1 MNTANPSVTNFSKP
15 APGEAMIGQAAATA
29 HQAIDS
35 AAGRVPAAVDK
46 AAAAA
51 HGAVDSAANTAKP
64 AANWAAE
71 KVEILNKTQEKLVED
86 ARVHVTTNPLK
97 AVAIAAGVG
106 FLLGRL
112 L

>member
-1 MNTANPSVTNFSKP
+1 MNSNQSNFNKP
-15 APGEAMIGQAAATA
+15 NGSTGEAMIGQAAATA

-35 AAGRVPAAVDK
+35 AAGKVPAAIDK
-46 AAAAA
+46 AAAVA

-71 KVEILNKTQEKLVED
+71 KVEVLSKAQEKLVED
-86 ARVHVTTNPLK
+86 ARVQVTTNPLK